1 MHLLVEIPQKIGTNE
16 MFKEKEAKKY
26 IPLSYLELVM
36 DTINKSRAK
45 KTQIQGVADLFKSA
59 LPTD

>member
-1 MHLLVEIPQKIGTNE
+1 

-26 IPLSYLELVM
+26 IPLSDLELVM

>member
-1 MHLLVEIPQKIGTNE
+1 MRCLRKKKQ
-16 MFKEKEAKKY
+16 KKY